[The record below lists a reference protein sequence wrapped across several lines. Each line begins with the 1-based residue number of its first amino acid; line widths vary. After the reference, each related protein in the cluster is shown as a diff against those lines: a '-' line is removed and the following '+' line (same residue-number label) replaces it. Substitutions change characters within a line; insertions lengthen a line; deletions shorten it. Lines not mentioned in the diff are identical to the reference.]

1 MAVVTVPNWMQYS
14 LFRVILYDGMVFTC
28 LIVISLQ
35 GMAIEFCLQESQ
47 KAFNQTL
54 VVMVFGYSLLVHLK

>member
-1 MAVVTVPNWMQYS
+1 MAVVAVPNWMQYTF
-14 LFRVILYDGMVFTC
+14 FRVILYGSVVFMC
-28 LIVISLQ
+28 LMVISLK

-54 VVMVFGYSLLVHLK
+54 VVTVFGYSLLVHFK

>member
-1 MAVVTVPNWMQYS
+1 M
-14 LFRVILYDGMVFTC
+14 
-28 LIVISLQ
+28 VISLK

-54 VVMVFGYSLLVHLK
+54 VVTVFGYRLLVHLK